1 MLVSLDELISSK
13 TTAHYVRS
21 EVQKTRARFMGVM
34 HINNLF
40 LFFIALF
47 CKQALGHDI
56 ELKKFSSGLYKK
68 NPFEYPASLTDKNLE
83 IILKEIAI
91 ATSYPIFYIKL
102 NRDHLYS
109 VVTCT
114 KGESIEGECKS
125 GESYL
130 FGQGEVA
137 FSNFT
142 ITPGEIRFI
151 SPKSEDG
158 DLIKPLKYSF
168 GRYAN
173 VPFSYASTLSRE
185 QIELVIE
192 KTLELTKHEI
202 ISVYPSRDNFSKYTI
217 MTCSSGAR
225 IKYYCDG
232 GGSYEFDFNTYKI
245 KESGG
250 WVQ

>member
-1 MLVSLDELISSK
+1 MSDNKTIMHMNNFSSLFI
-13 TTAHYVRS
+13 V
-21 EVQKTRARFMGVM
+21 
-34 HINNLF
+34 
-40 LFFIALF
+40 IALL
-47 CKQALGHDI
+47 CNQAFGHDI

-68 NPFEYPASLTDKNLE
+68 NSFEYPASLTDKNLE

-91 ATSYPIFYIKL
+91 VTSYPIFYIRQ
-102 NRDHLYS
+102 NGDHLYS

-114 KGESIEGECKS
+114 KGESVEGKCKS

-142 ITPGEIRFI
+142 ITSSEIGFI
-151 SPKSEDG
+151 TPKSEDG

-168 GRYAN
+168 GRYEN
-173 VPFSYASTLSRE
+173 VPFTYASTLSRE

-192 KTLELTKHEI
+192 KTLDLTRHEI
-202 ISVYPSRDNFSKYTI
+202 MSVYPSRESFSKYTI
-217 MTCSSGAR
+217 MTCSTGAR
-225 IKYYCDG
+225 ITFYCNG
-232 GGSYEFDFNTYKI
+232 GRSYEFDFNTYKI
-245 KESGG
+245 KESGS